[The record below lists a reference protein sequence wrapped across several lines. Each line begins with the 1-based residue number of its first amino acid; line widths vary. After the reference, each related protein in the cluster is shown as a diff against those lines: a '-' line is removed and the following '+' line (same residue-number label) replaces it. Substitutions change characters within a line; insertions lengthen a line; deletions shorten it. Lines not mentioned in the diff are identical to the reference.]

1 MRKLVGQ
8 HTVPVSLSTGCSDCC
23 SIGRHHG
30 CSCLFTPSLAFLSSL
45 LGGVSRQGSRTAAMR
60 AEPNLS
66 INWPTTIFHFRMPV
80 MTNVN
85 QDIDFGNMT
94 GNLDIRNLLYCNID
108 QTEFNFFCPYII
120 MDDGKN
126 TFLSAIELAKLLMVN

>member
-23 SIGRHHG
+23 SMRRHHG
-30 CSCLFTPSLAFLSSL
+30 CSCLVTPSLAFLSSL
-45 LGGVSRQGSRTAAMR
+45 LGGASRRGSRTAAMK
-60 AEPNLS
+60 AGPNLS
-66 INWPTTIFHFRMPV
+66 INWPTTIFHFRRPV

-85 QDIDFGNMT
+85 EDIDLGNLA
-94 GNLDIRNLLYCNID
+94 GNLDIINLQYCNID
-108 QTEFNFFCPYII
+108 QTKFNCFCPFTI
-120 MDDGKN
+120 MGDRKN

>member
-1 MRKLVGQ
+1 
-8 HTVPVSLSTGCSDCC
+8 
-23 SIGRHHG
+23 
-30 CSCLFTPSLAFLSSL
+30 
-45 LGGVSRQGSRTAAMR
+45 MR
-60 AEPNLS
+60 AGPKLS
-66 INWPTTIFHFRMPV
+66 IKLPTAIFHFRIPV

-85 QDIDFGNMT
+85 QDIDSGNMT